1 MRILFCVNDYQIEIL
16 GVGYLSSA
24 LKKAGHETRL
34 VKTKD
39 WAHTCAFVK
48 EWQPDILAWSLT
60 TGWHTEYLKENRMLR
75 QWYKRGKSVF
85 GGPHATYMPEM
96 INEEGVDAVLRGECE
111 QSFIDYLKVVEVGLD
126 GINRTVDLYPLEQ
139 DLDSIEFPDR
149 ELLYS
154 YPENLN
160 NPIANVMISRGCPFA
175 CSFCMP
181 GNTMILT
188 TTGMK
193 EISNISNNEYVLVAK
208 GGKFERVKQ
217 IHKRFYTGEIIKI
230 TLKSMK
236 IPLRVTPEHKILRY
250 KYKKA
255 SYKKAK
261 DISIMDKIVIP
272 LIHRYKR
279 NPAILSEI
287 GIRKI
292 LGNKVGLTHFGMA
305 RYKKSKTLINDKIK
319 LNKNFWRLAGYYV
332 SEGNIDNSGI
342 RFTFNKNELVYQKE
356 VENYII
362 EIFGIKTGKI
372 FRDNTCQIY
381 IDNYLVRDIFEKLF
395 GKGANNKKIPL
406 MLFEQPIEYRMN
418 FIECWNNGDGDKF
431 GQLTTVSQGLAMQG
445 FLLAWGVG
453 LRPSLYERPILNS
466 YINGRIIKTENKCYM
481 LHLKRDNKNISVKD
495 GLLLIPIEKIEK
507 EIFNGYVYNLGLAG
521 NESFTANLFGVH
533 NCYNSV
539 NLELYKGQ
547 KTVRYRSVK
556 NVIDECFEIKKK
568 YPKKK
573 MIFFQDDEFVIR
585 NINILSEFLEVYK
598 EKIRLPF
605 HCQFRAEQIT
615 EDKAEALKKAGCI
628 SVTFAIESGNE
639 LIRNNL
645 LKKHLKDTDIYNCAE
660 ILKRNGLKFRVE
672 NMIGIPGETVDEALE
687 TLDMNIKISPSVSW
701 CALFQPYP
709 KTELGDLCKSMLLW
723 DGSYEGIEKDFFT
736 NCPIKR
742 DRAREFNNLQKIF
755 GLVVEYPILRPLVR
769 GLIKLPEMELMDWV
783 SRKFK
788 KYCYDRR
795 LYEVIT

>member
-1 MRILFCVNDYQIEIL
+1 VRVLFLISDWIIEPL
-16 GVGYLSSA
+16 GIGYLSSA
-24 LKKAGHETRL
+24 LKNAGHKVEL
-34 VKTKD
+34 VKIKNSKGFSFD
-39 WAHTCAFVK
+39 SEAHKRIFEFKPDVFAFSV
-48 EWQPDILAWSLT
+48 T
-60 TGWHTEYLKENRMLR
+60 TGMHKIYLGLNREVRKWYEETNILFNNSYRKEKKF
-75 QWYKRGKSVF
+75 WSVF

-356 VENYII
+356 VENYSLSVLVWGII
-362 EIFGIKTGKI
+362 WNSLFILTYFILLNILIGPQFSIVYLIPVIFII
-372 FRDNTCQIY
+372 
-381 IDNYLVRDIFEKLF
+381 L
-395 GKGANNKKIPL
+395 IPAITAFL
-406 MLFEQPIEYRMN
+406 A
-418 FIECWNNGDGDKF
+418 
-431 GQLTTVSQGLAMQG
+431 TTVSL
-445 FLLAWGVG
+445 
-453 LRPSLYERPILNS
+453 EN
-466 YINGRIIKTENKCYM
+466 IKE
-481 LHLKRDNKNISVKD
+481 
-495 GLLLIPIEKIEK
+495 
-507 EIFNGYVYNLGLAG
+507 
-521 NESFTANLFGVH
+521 
-533 NCYNSV
+533 
-539 NLELYKGQ
+539 
-547 KTVRYRSVK
+547 VK
-556 NVIDECFEIKKK
+556 NGLGKDWMK
-568 YPKKK
+568 
-573 MIFFQDDEFVIR
+573 
-585 NINILSEFLEVYK
+585 
-598 EKIRLPF
+598 
-605 HCQFRAEQIT
+605 
-615 EDKAEALKKAGCI
+615 LKHNQ
-628 SVTFAIESGNE
+628 SLN
-639 LIRNNL
+639 
-645 LKKHLKDTDIYNCAE
+645 
-660 ILKRNGLKFRVE
+660 
-672 NMIGIPGETVDEALE
+672 
-687 TLDMNIKISPSVSW
+687 
-701 CALFQPYP
+701 
-709 KTELGDLCKSMLLW
+709 
-723 DGSYEGIEKDFFT
+723 
-736 NCPIKR
+736 
-742 DRAREFNNLQKIF
+742 
-755 GLVVEYPILRPLVR
+755 
-769 GLIKLPEMELMDWV
+769 
-783 SRKFK
+783 
-788 KYCYDRR
+788 
-795 LYEVIT
+795 